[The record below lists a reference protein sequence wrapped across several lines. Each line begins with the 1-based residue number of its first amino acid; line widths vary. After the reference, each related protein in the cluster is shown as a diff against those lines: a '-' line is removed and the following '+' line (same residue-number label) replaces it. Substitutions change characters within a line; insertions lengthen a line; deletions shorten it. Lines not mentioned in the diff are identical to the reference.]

1 MPLSL
6 HTHISY
12 ILICT
17 YLNMKT
23 PLGHCLHSCNSA
35 AKQSGHYVSRSDFF
49 APGLPS
55 TRYPT
60 RTRQTMSSP
69 SPGPIPGFLTSADH
83 SSFSARAFVHP
94 LALPAD
100 LLAPPYWGRGDGL
113 GEQPGRRGAVRASHS
128 LRLPAAGAGSLPL
141 ALRPCGTR
149 TATAARAGRFVLHL
163 KR

>member
-1 MPLSL
+1 
-6 HTHISY
+6 
-12 ILICT
+12 
-17 YLNMKT
+17 MKT
-23 PLGHCLHSCNSA
+23 PSGHCLHSCNSA
-35 AKQSGHYVSRSDFF
+35 AEQSGRYVSRSDFF
-49 APGLPS
+49 APGLPC

-100 LLAPPYWGRGDGL
+100 VLALRWGDGL
-113 GEQPGRRGAVRASHS
+113 GEQPGRRGAVRASRS
-128 LRLPAAGAGSLPL
+128 LRFPAAGAGPLPL